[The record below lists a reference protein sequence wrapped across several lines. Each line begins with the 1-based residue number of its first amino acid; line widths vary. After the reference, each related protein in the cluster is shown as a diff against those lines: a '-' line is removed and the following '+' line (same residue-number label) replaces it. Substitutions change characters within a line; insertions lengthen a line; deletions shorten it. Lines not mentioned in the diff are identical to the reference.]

1 MLRNPRLF
9 AFLLL
14 SVGGALAIWYGEQWW
29 RLPPWNEAEI
39 EQSVELNL
47 ALDLRRRGPHL
58 QPDAAR
64 LDALRAS
71 IRAEV
76 EAEVRREREELERWM
91 AVGLVLMVLGAGQ
104 LVFSRAFRPAP

>member
-9 AFLLL
+9 AFLLI
-14 SVGGALAIWYGEQWW
+14 SVGAVVAGWYGERLW
-29 RLPPWNEAEI
+29 RLPAWSEAEI

-47 ALDLRRRGPHL
+47 ALDLNRRGPHL
-58 QPDAAR
+58 QPDQAR

-91 AVGLVLMVLGAGQ
+91 ALGLVLVVLGAGQ
-104 LVFSRAFRPAP
+104 FVFSFAFPRGT